1 MFKVEHYR
9 MMAIQRETFVKHL
22 SGDSSAE
29 IRTLVGSGVSGDSDP
44 LVSILIPTS
53 DAYRDGYFPQLLEQ
67 LKGQIFQ
74 DFEVLIL
81 KGDRRQGRAIN
92 TGAALARGDI
102 LITLDDDT
110 RLGHPEVFGNLVRTI
125 REHPEIGMAGVAN
138 VVPEDA
144 PWLVR
149 RVMKGIPR
157 RSSEIVHDI
166 TESDMAEHPCCAIP
180 KRVFYEIGG
189 ENEIIPRGLDPY
201 LRREIRKAGYKVV
214 VIPDT
219 YIHHLPPASFL
230 KLIKQFFRNGRQSAL
245 CTKRYPQWIVELTEQ
260 HGEEVSERRSLI
272 RRTFGAMCRLT
283 GALFSGKFILLG
295 TSAAY
300 LAGFAWEWVFALRE
314 G

>member
-1 MFKVEHYR
+1 MT
-9 MMAIQRETFVKHL
+9 AIQRTFVKHVN
-22 SGDSSAE
+22 GDSPAK
-29 IRTLVGSGVSGDSDP
+29 IRTLVGSSVHGDSDP

-53 DAYRDGYFPQLLEQ
+53 DAYRGGYFPQLLEQ
-67 LKGQIFQ
+67 LKAQTFQ
-74 DFEVLIL
+74 NFEVIIV
-81 KGDRRQGRAIN
+81 KGDPRQGRAIN
-92 TGAALARGDI
+92 TGAALARGEL

-110 RLGHPEVFGNLVRTI
+110 RLGHTEVFEHLVKAI

-138 VVPEDA
+138 TIPKDA

-149 RVMKGIPR
+149 RVMKEIPR
-157 RSSEIVHDI
+157 RSSEVVHEIV
-166 TESDMAEHPCCAIP
+166 ESDMAEHPCCAIP

-214 VIPDT
+214 MIPDA

-230 KLIKQFFRNGRQSAL
+230 KLIKQFFRNGRQSAF
-245 CTKRYPQWIVELTEQ
+245 CTKRYPQWVVELTKQ
-260 HGEEVSERRSLI
+260 HGEEVPERRSLI
-272 RRTFGAMCRLT
+272 GRTFGALRRLSK
-283 GALFSGKFILLG
+283 ALFSGKFILLV

-300 LAGFAWEWVFALRE
+300 LAGFVWEWVFALRE

>member
-1 MFKVEHYR
+1 MMVKHSSSARKV
-9 MMAIQRETFVKHL
+9 FVKHL
-22 SGDSSAE
+22 NSEGPLADVQLLEGRQVRATE
-29 IRTLVGSGVSGDSDP
+29 PEVS
-44 LVSILIPTS
+44 VLIPTS
-53 DAYRDGYFPQLLEQ
+53 DAWRGGYFPQLLEQ
-67 LKGQIFQ
+67 LKAQTFQ
-74 DFEVLIL
+74 NFEVLIL

-92 TGAALARGDI
+92 TGAAQARGDI
-102 LITLDDDT
+102 LVTLDDDT
-110 RLGHPEVFGNLVRTI
+110 RLGHPEVFENLVKAI
-125 REHPEIGMAGVAN
+125 HEHPEIGMAGVAN
-138 VVPEDA
+138 TIPEDA

-149 RVMKGIPR
+149 RVMKEIPR
-157 RSSEIVHDI
+157 RSSEIVHKI

-214 VIPDT
+214 VIPDV

-245 CTKRYPQWIVELTEQ
+245 CTKRYPQWVVELTEQ
-260 HGEEVSERRSLI
+260 HGEEVPERRSLI
-272 RRTFGAMCRLT
+272 GRTFGALCRLSK
-283 GALFSGKFILLG
+283 ALFSGKFILLV